1 MMRPERRELLGDPD
15 KFSRA
20 VQHDVITIKNLAGKL
35 NSADLNQL
43 SENLEEMKKK
53 IDTLS
58 EFIAEYMKLNK

>member
-1 MMRPERRELLGDPD
+1 MRPERKGLLGDPD

-43 SENLEEMKKK
+43 SENLEEMKRK

>member
-1 MMRPERRELLGDPD
+1 MRPERRGLLGDPD

-43 SENLEEMKKK
+43 SENLEEMKRK

>member
-20 VQHDVITIKNLAGKL
+20 LQHDVVTIKNLAGKL
-35 NSADLNQL
+35 SYSDLNQL

>member
-1 MMRPERRELLGDPD
+1 MRPERRELLGDPD

-20 VQHDVITIKNLAGKL
+20 VQHDVITIKYLAGKL

-43 SENLEEMKKK
+43 SENLEEMKRK

>member
-1 MMRPERRELLGDPD
+1 MMRPERKGLLGDPD

-43 SENLEEMKKK
+43 SENLEEMKRK

>member
-1 MMRPERRELLGDPD
+1 M
-15 KFSRA
+15 
-20 VQHDVITIKNLAGKL
+20 KNLATKL

-43 SENLEEMKKK
+43 SENLEEMKRK